1 MASSSPSAVRPP
13 SELKR
18 EGGKWLRA
26 LRERRGLSQKQL
38 AALVGV
44 QNSVFISQLEN
55 GRVRIPPERYDV
67 WAEAYGL
74 PSYEFVKAL
83 MSFYDPI
90 THRLLF
96 GDNAAVEDLNLTG
109 ELSKDTAII
118 SGHVNDRYID
128 ALYLLLGRKTAEL
141 EILQETLASA
151 QSSQLKNF

>member
-1 MASSSPSAVRPP
+1 MASSSPSAAKSP

-26 LRERRGLSQKQL
+26 LRERRGLSQKEL
-38 AALVGV
+38 AALIGV

-55 GRVRIPPERYDV
+55 GRVRIPPERYDA

-74 PSYEFVKAL
+74 PAFEFVKAL

-96 GDNAAVEDLNLTG
+96 GANAAVQDLSG
-109 ELSKDTAII
+109 ELSTDTAII

-128 ALYLLLGRKTAEL
+128 ALYRLLGKKTAEL

-151 QSSQLKNF
+151 QPSQLKNL

>member
-1 MASSSPSAVRPP
+1 MASSSPSAVRAP

-74 PSYEFVKAL
+74 PAYEFVKAL

-96 GDNAAVEDLNLTG
+96 GANAVLEDLTG
-109 ELSKDTAII
+109 ELSTDTAII

-128 ALYLLLGRKTAEL
+128 ALYRLLGRKTAEL

-151 QSSQLKNF
+151 QSSRLKNF